1 MSIFICNS
9 NEKNKRNKSSKYDSK
24 KLDNI
29 INDDNKYK
37 KDLNLNQDID
47 MQTNYKLNETPD
59 EKDCSVKGTIGLANL
74 GFTCYFNSILQ
85 NLKNVYP
92 FTLYLLKNYKNFNKS
107 GFTYKYC
114 KLIANLISQKKN
126 KYFEPSEFFNCLQE
140 LAPIFR
146 ICEQNDSCICI
157 LYIFKYLE
165 KEIKKP
171 GEPNPDII
179 DSLNEEDKKK
189 FKHFISKSFS
199 GKNSYILDYFYGFQ
213 QEIFKCR
220 KCQSSRIFFQGFSV
234 LNLPIAISDVQRI
247 SKLEDAFKCYQL
259 WRTHKDKENFD
270 CSDCK
275 GRDTMN
281 RSLIISYPKILIINF
296 KRIGEE
302 YFYNHNVEIPPELIL
317 DKYKY
322 ELIGFIEHIGGPKSG
337 HNIAL
342 CKNFFDDRWYEY
354 NDDQV
359 RRIEYFNI
367 KNKKEKPDTKNGF
380 LFFYKRLDI
389 FENIETK
396 EGKNI
401 IIDASFSLME

>member
-1 MSIFICNS
+1 MNIIICNS
-9 NEKNKRNKSSKYDSK
+9 NEKNKRYKSDKYDSK
-24 KLDNI
+24 ELHNI
-29 INDDNKYK
+29 ISDDNKNK
-37 KDLNLNQDID
+37 NPNLNQDID
-47 MQTNYKLNETPD
+47 IQKNDKSYEIPKKE
-59 EKDCSVKGTIGLANL
+59 DCSVKGIIGLANL
-74 GFTCYFNSILQ
+74 GFTCYLNSVLQ

-92 FTLYLLKNYKNFNKS
+92 FTLYLLQNYKNFNTS

-126 KYFEPSEFFNCLQE
+126 KYFKPSEFFYCFQE
-140 LAPIFR
+140 LAPNFR

-157 LYIFKYLE
+157 MYIFKYLE
-165 KEIKKP
+165 KETKKP

-179 DSLNEEDKKK
+179 DSLNEEDRKK
-189 FKHFISKSFS
+189 FKQFISKSFN

-220 KCQSSRIFFQGFSV
+220 KCQSSNIIFQGFSV
-234 LNLPIAISDVQRI
+234 LNLPIAITDVQRI
-247 SKLEDAFKCYQL
+247 YKLEDAFKYYQL
-259 WRTHKDKENFD
+259 WRTHKKKENFD
-270 CSDCK
+270 CSACK
-275 GRDTMN
+275 GWDTMN

-302 YFYNHNVEIPPELIL
+302 YFYNHNVEIPSELIL

-322 ELIGFIEHIGGPKSG
+322 ELIGFIEHNGGPKSG

-354 NDDQV
+354 DDDQV
-359 RRIEYFNI
+359 REIEYLNI
-367 KNKKEKPDTKNGF
+367 ENEKEKPDTKRGF

-389 FENIETK
+389 FQNIETK

-401 IIDASFSLME
+401 IIDASFSLIQ